1 MTENSARLAL
11 PYLQPSQAQKHV
23 THNEA
28 LARLDILVQLT
39 LETLDAASPPASP
52 AEGAVYGINATPSGD
67 WAAQPGALAAWVDG
81 AWLYFAPQAG
91 WRAWAKAEAA
101 LFVYTG
107 SAWANVSGATD
118 FDNLDGVGI
127 GTSSD
132 PINRL
137 AVASQATLLTHDGAG
152 HQIKINKAAAGD
164 TASLLY
170 QTGFSG
176 RAEMG
181 LAGND
186 DFSIKVS
193 PDGSTFLDGVLID
206 GTTGEVSFPNSRPK
220 VQAPLAYRY
229 YGYTS
234 TNWVAPTYIPG
245 SENANQQLGDAA
257 EPTVDFDTSGLF
269 LPAGTTVEAMQLN
282 LRVNNAQWAD
292 FDIRVFFQHGA
303 WDGSWTGTA
312 STSRDV
318 LHSSDAVGLLTGTGY
333 QRFSPTM
340 TPYVTPED
348 GHLFI
353 AFKPIGTLTATR
365 YLFVTGQVT
374 VRMADL

>member
-52 AEGAVYGINATPSGD
+52 AEGAVYGVSAAPTGA
-67 WAAQPGALAAWVDG
+67 WAAQPGTLAAWVDG

-107 SAWANVSGATD
+107 AAWANVSGATD

-152 HQIKINKAAAGD
+152 HQVKINKADPAD

-170 QTGFSG
+170 QSDFSG

-186 DFSIKVS
+186 DFSVKVS
-193 PDGSTFLDGVLID
+193 PDGGTWTDALRVDATSGMTQMVGIKGPTVTLDDDTVALITPPAAGGFVFVIIVDDDFPQVNHSGIFAYDVGTSPFLQKLASGPLMVNEGTTTLT
-206 GTTGEVSFPNSRPK
+206 GTTGADGRSNLAA
-220 VQAPLAYRY
+220 QA
-229 YGYTS
+229 
-234 TNWVAPTYIPG
+234 G
-245 SENANQQLGDAA
+245 SLMLENRFGN
-257 EPTVDFDTSGLF
+257 TRVY
-269 LPAGTTVEAMQLN
+269 N
-282 LRVNNAQWAD
+282 LT
-292 FDIRVFFQHGA
+292 FI
-303 WDGSWTGTA
+303 GS
-312 STSRDV
+312 
-318 LHSSDAVGLLTGTGY
+318 
-333 QRFSPTM
+333 
-340 TPYVTPED
+340 
-348 GHLFI
+348 
-353 AFKPIGTLTATR
+353 
-365 YLFVTGQVT
+365 
-374 VRMADL
+374 